1 MVSGLAG
8 LASSHCCTAPGL
20 VLSKMVL
27 DASLLL
33 AFNFK
38 LSASICYD
46 TSEWGCPTTINWP

>member
-1 MVSGLAG
+1 
-8 LASSHCCTAPGL
+8 

-46 TSEWGCPTTINWP
+46 TTQVNGDAQRP